1 MNKIKEEKLIKIL
14 VESTL
19 KLILIIFKF
28 LYALIIIGTI
38 FGSMAITYI
47 SIDFCIFKSECLLIK
62 SRDIVVWGL
71 LSLMLIAFFEMACA
85 FGKRNENKVI
95 CLPDLRENKE

>member
-1 MNKIKEEKLIKIL
+1 MNKIKEEKLINIL

-19 KLILIIFKF
+19 KLISIMFKF

-62 SRDIVVWGL
+62 SRDIVVWAL
-71 LSLMLIAFFEMACA
+71 LSLMLIAFFEMACT

-95 CLPDLRENKE
+95 YLPDLRENKN